1 MTQVRS
7 LLLLLMMLALPP
19 AAMMAHAHSPLL
31 STSPG
36 DGSVVAAAPD
46 AIEMNFRG
54 KAQLIRFRLTGADGA
69 QVDLGTDHLRLEA
82 SRHLISLPSIGG
94 GEFTAAW
101 RAMSED
107 GHVLKGT
114 FSFTVKGD

>member
-54 KAQLIRFRLTGADGA
+54 KAQLIRFTLTRAGGEG
-69 QVDLGTDHLRLEA
+69 VMLGKDHMKVKA
-82 SRHLISLPSIGG
+82 SFHRISLPSIGG